1 MLIVIGE
8 GTVPT
13 LITSNLSSFVL
24 MFTAFLKTLTT
35 VPNNPS
41 VEQVMF
47 LCMPPM
53 HLHVENIVGDSE
65 GIGTINSF

>member
-1 MLIVIGE
+1 
-8 GTVPT
+8 
-13 LITSNLSSFVL
+13 
-24 MFTAFLKTLTT
+24 MFTDFLKTFTT